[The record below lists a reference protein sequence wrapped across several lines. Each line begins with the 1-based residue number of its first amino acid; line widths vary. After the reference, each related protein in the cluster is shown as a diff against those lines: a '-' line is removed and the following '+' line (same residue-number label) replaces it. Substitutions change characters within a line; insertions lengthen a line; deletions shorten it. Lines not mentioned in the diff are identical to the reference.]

1 MKTSY
6 LALVVMGSLANAIGP
21 WAPCAQAET
30 TAAPGN
36 GSGATVYGV
45 LDAGVV
51 AEHGCVAGCGSTKVS
66 GGVASGSR
74 LGVRGRE
81 ALGNDVA
88 AVYALEAG
96 VQNDT
101 GQSEEG
107 RLFGRQAYVGLDSRL
122 GALTLG
128 RQYNLQYQALS
139 EVADPFRG
147 GMAGSAGNLAGYGVK
162 RYDNTVKYAS
172 PALRGV
178 SASAIY
184 SFGESPYSRAQN
196 RAYGATLGYSAG
208 AVNVSVSH
216 QRKNNFIEAEGT
228 VPAIDMS
235 ARNTLIAANLD
246 LGLATAFA
254 AVGVNKG
261 YGSSPWDPSNAYS
274 SLALSMSSSDSRDT
288 LLGVSVPVGGF
299 NLLASYVRK
308 DDRDLANRDANQV
321 AVGLTYTLSKRS
333 DFYASYAKIHNKN
346 GARYTVGNASDGGRG
361 DAAFNLGFRHG
372 F

>member
-6 LALVVMGSLANAIGP
+6 FALAVMGFG
-21 WAPCAQAET
+21 PCALSAQAQT
-30 TAAPGN
+30 
-36 GSGATVYGV
+36 GSNTTVYGV
-45 LDAGVV
+45 LDAGIV
-51 AEHGCVAGCGSTKVS
+51 AERGCISDCTSTKVS

-74 LGVRGRE
+74 LGVQGRE

-88 AVYALEAG
+88 AVYTLEAG
-96 VQNDT
+96 VLNDT
-101 GQSEEG
+101 GQSDQDG

-128 RQYNLQYQALS
+128 RQYNPQYLALTD
-139 EVADPFRG
+139 VADPFKG
-147 GMAGSAGNLAGYGVK
+147 GMAGSASNLAGYSVK
-162 RYDNTVKYAS
+162 RYDNTVKYVT
-172 PALRGV
+172 PALRGI

-184 SFGESPYSRAQN
+184 SFGETAYSSANN
-196 RAYGATLGYSAG
+196 RAYGATIGYSAG
-208 AVNVSVSH
+208 AVNISVSH
-216 QRKNNFIEAEGT
+216 QRKNSLILAT
-228 VPAIDMS
+228 SSAPSIDMS
-235 ARNTLIAANLD
+235 ARNTLVAANVD
-246 LGLATAFA
+246 LGVATAFA

-299 NLLASYVRK
+299 KLLASYVHK
-308 DDRDLANRDANQV
+308 DDLDLANRDATQF
-321 AVGLTYTLSKRS
+321 AVGLTYSLSKRS

-346 GARYTVGNASDGGRG
+346 GAQYTVGNASDAGRG
-361 DAAFNLGFRHG
+361 DSAFNMGFRHG

>member
-6 LALVVMGSLANAIGP
+6 FALAVIGMGPFALG
-21 WAPCAQAET
+21 APAQAADGAGS
-30 TAAPGN
+30 AASSN
-36 GSGATVYGV
+36 VAVYGV

-51 AEHGCVAGCGSTKVS
+51 AERGCAANCAGTKVS
-66 GGVASGSR
+66 GGAASGSR
-74 LGVRGRE
+74 LGLQGHE
-81 ALGNDVA
+81 ALGNDVS
-88 AVYALEAG
+88 AVFTLEAG

-101 GQSEEG
+101 GQSEDG

-128 RQYNLQYQALS
+128 RQYNLQYLTLTD
-139 EVADPFRG
+139 VADPFKG
-147 GMAGSAGNLAGYGVK
+147 GMAGSAGNLAGYGAK
-162 RYDNTVKYAS
+162 RYDNTVKYMT

-178 SASAIY
+178 SAAALY

-208 AVNVSVSH
+208 AVNLSVSH
-216 QRKNNFIEAEGT
+216 QRKNNVIQAAGT

-235 ARNTLIAANLD
+235 ARNTLVAANLD
-246 LGLATAFA
+246 LGVATAFA
-254 AVGVNKG
+254 AIGVNKG
-261 YGSSPWDPSNAYS
+261 YGSSPWDPSVAYS

-288 LLGVSVPVGGF
+288 LMGVSVPVAGF
-299 NLLASYVRK
+299 KLLASYVRK
-308 DDRDLANRDANQV
+308 DDRDLANRDANQIALGV
-321 AVGLTYTLSKRS
+321 TYALSRRS

-346 GARYTVGNASDGGRG
+346 GARYTVGNASDSGRG

>member
-1 MKTSY
+1 M
-6 LALVVMGSLANAIGP
+6 LF
-21 WAPCAQAET
+21 APAQAADGAGS
-30 TAAPGN
+30 AASTN
-36 GSGATVYGV
+36 VAVYGV
-45 LDAGVV
+45 LDAGIV
-51 AEHGCVAGCGSTKVS
+51 AERGCAANCANTKVS

-74 LGVRGRE
+74 LGVQGRE
-81 ALGNDVA
+81 ALGNDVS
-88 AVYALEAG
+88 AVFTLEAG

-128 RQYNLQYQALS
+128 RQYNPHYLALTD
-139 EVADPFRG
+139 VADPFKG
-147 GMAGSAGNLAGYGVK
+147 GMAGSAGNLAGYSVK
-162 RYDNTVKYAS
+162 RYDNTVKYVT

-178 SASAIY
+178 TASAIY
-184 SFGESPYSRAQN
+184 SFGESPYSNASN

-216 QRKNNFIEAEGT
+216 QRKNNLILASGT
-228 VPAIDMS
+228 LPAIDMS
-235 ARNTLIAANLD
+235 ARNTLIAANVD
-246 LGLATAFA
+246 LKVATVFA

-261 YGSSPWDPSNAYS
+261 YGSSPWDPNNAYS
-274 SLALSMSSSDSRDT
+274 ALALSMSSSDSRDT
-288 LLGVSVPVGGF
+288 LLGVPVGGF
-299 NLLASYVRK
+299 KLLASWVRK
-308 DDRDLANRDANQV
+308 DDRDLANRDASQM
-321 AVGLTYTLSKRS
+321 AVGLTYSLSKRS

-346 GARYTVGNASDGGRG
+346 GARYTVGNASDSGRG

>member
-6 LALVVMGSLANAIGP
+6 FALAVIGMGPFALGAT
-21 WAPCAQAET
+21 AQAADGAGS
-30 TAAPGN
+30 AASSN
-36 GSGATVYGV
+36 VAVYGV
-45 LDAGVV
+45 LDAGIV
-51 AEHGCVAGCGSTKVS
+51 AERGCVANCAGAKVS

-74 LGVRGRE
+74 LGVQGRE
-81 ALGNDVA
+81 ALGNDVS
-88 AVYALEAG
+88 AVFTLETG
-96 VQNDT
+96 IQNDT

-128 RQYNLQYQALS
+128 RQYNLQYLTLTD
-139 EVADPFRG
+139 VADPFKG
-147 GMAGSAGNLAGYGVK
+147 GMAGSAGNLAGYSVK
-162 RYDNTVKYAS
+162 RYDNTVKYVT

-178 SASAIY
+178 TASAIY
-184 SFGESPYSRAQN
+184 SFGESPYSSANN
-196 RAYGATLGYSAG
+196 RAYGATLGYSSG

-216 QRKNNFIEAEGT
+216 QRKNNFILASGT
-228 VPAIDMS
+228 LPAIDMS
-235 ARNTLIAANLD
+235 ARNTLIAANID
-246 LGLATAFA
+246 LKVATAFA

-261 YGSSPWDPSNAYS
+261 YGSSPWDPNNAYS

-299 NLLASYVRK
+299 KLLASYVRK
-308 DDRDLANRDANQV
+308 DDRDLADRDAKQV
-321 AVGLTYTLSKRS
+321 AVGLTYSLSKRS

-346 GARYTVGNASDGGRG
+346 GARYTVGNASDAGRG
-361 DAAFNLGFRHG
+361 DAAFNMGFRHG

>member
-1 MKTSY
+1 MKTSH
-6 LALVVMGSLANAIGP
+6 LALVVMGLGP
-21 WAPCAQAET
+21 LPFCALAET
-30 TAAPGN
+30 TAAPGMGA

-51 AEHGCVAGCGSTKVS
+51 SERGCVGNCASTKVS

-74 LGVRGRE
+74 LGVQGRE
-81 ALGNDVA
+81 ALGNDVS
-88 AVYALEAG
+88 AVYGLEAG
-96 VQNDT
+96 VANDS
-101 GQSEEG
+101 GQSEDG

-128 RQYNLQYQALS
+128 RQYNLQYETLTD
-139 EVADPFRG
+139 VADPFRG
-147 GMAGSAGNLAGYGVK
+147 GMAGSAGNLAGYGAK
-162 RYDNTVKYAS
+162 RYDNTVKYVA

-178 SASAIY
+178 SAAALY

-208 AVNVSVSH
+208 AVNLSVSH
-216 QRKNNFIEAEGT
+216 QRKNNVIQAAGT

-235 ARNTLIAANLD
+235 ARNTLVAANLD
-246 LGLATAFA
+246 LGVATAFA
-254 AVGVNKG
+254 AIGVNKG
-261 YGSSPWDPSNAYS
+261 YGSSPWDPSVAYS

-288 LLGVSVPVGGF
+288 LMGVSVPVAGF
-299 NLLASYVRK
+299 KLLASYVRK
-308 DDRDLANRDANQV
+308 DDRDLANRDANQIALGV
-321 AVGLTYTLSKRS
+321 TYALSRRS

-346 GARYTVGNASDGGRG
+346 GARYTVGNASDSGRG

>member
-6 LALVVMGSLANAIGP
+6 FALAVMGFG
-21 WAPCAQAET
+21 PCALSAQAQT
-30 TAAPGN
+30 
-36 GSGATVYGV
+36 GSNTTVYGV
-45 LDAGVV
+45 LDAGIV
-51 AEHGCVAGCGSTKVS
+51 AERGCISDCISTKVS

-74 LGVRGRE
+74 LGVQGRE

-88 AVYALEAG
+88 AVYTLEAG
-96 VQNDT
+96 VLNDT
-101 GQSEEG
+101 GQSDQDG

-128 RQYNLQYQALS
+128 RQYNPQYLALTD
-139 EVADPFRG
+139 VADPFKG
-147 GMAGSAGNLAGYGVK
+147 GMAGSASNLAGYSVK
-162 RYDNTVKYAS
+162 RYDNTVKYVT
-172 PALRGV
+172 PALRGI

-184 SFGESPYSRAQN
+184 SFGETAYSSANN
-196 RAYGATLGYSAG
+196 RAYGATIGYSAG
-208 AVNVSVSH
+208 AVNISVSH
-216 QRKNNFIEAEGT
+216 QRKNSLILAT
-228 VPAIDMS
+228 SSAPSIDMS
-235 ARNTLIAANLD
+235 ARNTLVAANVD
-246 LGLATAFA
+246 LGVATAFA

-299 NLLASYVRK
+299 KLLASYVHK
-308 DDRDLANRDANQV
+308 DDLDLANRDATQF
-321 AVGLTYTLSKRS
+321 AVGLTYSLSKRS

-346 GARYTVGNASDGGRG
+346 GAQYTVGNASDAGRG
-361 DAAFNLGFRHG
+361 DSAFNMGFRHG

>member
-1 MKTSY
+1 MQTSY
-6 LALVVMGSLANAIGP
+6 FALAVIGMGP
-21 WAPCAQAET
+21 WMLFAPAQAADGAGS
-30 TAAPGN
+30 AASTN
-36 GSGATVYGV
+36 VAVYGV
-45 LDAGVV
+45 LDAGIV
-51 AEHGCVAGCGSTKVS
+51 AERGCAANCANTKVS

-74 LGVRGRE
+74 LGVQGRE
-81 ALGNDVA
+81 ALGNDVS
-88 AVYALEAG
+88 AVFTLEAG

-128 RQYNLQYQALS
+128 RQYNPHYLALTD
-139 EVADPFRG
+139 VADPFKG
-147 GMAGSAGNLAGYGVK
+147 GMAGSAGNLAGYSVK
-162 RYDNTVKYAS
+162 RYDNTVKYVT

-178 SASAIY
+178 TASAIY
-184 SFGESPYSRAQN
+184 SFGESPYSNASN

-216 QRKNNFIEAEGT
+216 QRKNNLILASGT
-228 VPAIDMS
+228 LPAIDMS
-235 ARNTLIAANLD
+235 ARNTLIAANVD
-246 LGLATAFA
+246 LKVATVFA

-261 YGSSPWDPSNAYS
+261 YGSSPWDPNNAYS
-274 SLALSMSSSDSRDT
+274 ALALSMSSSDSRDT
-288 LLGVSVPVGGF
+288 LLGVPVGGF
-299 NLLASYVRK
+299 KLLASWVRK
-308 DDRDLANRDANQV
+308 DDRDLANRDASQM
-321 AVGLTYTLSKRS
+321 AVGLTYSLSKRS

-346 GARYTVGNASDGGRG
+346 GARYTVGNASDSGRG